1 MNRIV
6 KNKNELVYS
15 SLDRKTELDMN
26 EYLADLGLKYD
37 IKMNGTIYGEYKNY
51 PLIIH
56 GPMSP
61 KNLSYMYMLE
71 IPLLPFES
79 LSYKDLAK
87 KLKKSNK
94 SIKNVSFN
102 DSSLEVYMKLSGMK
116 TKKILQNLDE
126 PLDAVVA
133 ILDYHNLKP
142 AV

>member
-1 MNRIV
+1 
-6 KNKNELVYS
+6 
-15 SLDRKTELDMN
+15 
-26 EYLADLGLKYD
+26 
-37 IKMNGTIYGEYKNY
+37 
-51 PLIIH
+51 
-56 GPMSP
+56 
-61 KNLSYMYMLE
+61 MLE

-133 ILDYHNLKP
+133 ILD
-142 AV
+142 